1 VWLTSD
7 IQIVGF
13 WHYRIGVLEFR
24 VVVHATDG
32 ESGTALASR
41 LRGKNESLARRD
53 LAGGVSR
60 VDRRL

>member
-1 VWLTSD
+1 
-7 IQIVGF
+7 
-13 WHYRIGVLEFR
+13 VLEFR